1 MRFRDRV
8 EAGRQLARAV
18 SSYGNRHDV
27 LVLALPR
34 GGVPVGYE
42 VARELRAPFDVFL
55 VRKLGVPGHPE
66 LAMGAI
72 ASGGVRVLS
81 EDLIHA
87 LGIPR
92 SAVEQVAVRERL
104 ELERRDRLYRGD
116 RSLPELRERTVI
128 LVDDGLATGATMEA
142 AIEAVRVRHPARVVV
157 AAPVCAPDTAERLKR
172 IADEVV
178 CAQMPDPFQAVGLW
192 YERFDQTT
200 DDEVIQLLESARAFS
215 PARTATFS
223 PEGPRSG
230 ENEIVLTERRP
241 FSQNEDH
248 SDGTKTF
255 GQNEDRSGRAKTVSQ
270 NDVMRSRAQELEGA
284 ARDYDALIEAI
295 GDAHLVLIGEATHGT
310 HEFYQERAV
319 ITDRLIAEK
328 GFTAVAVEA
337 DWPDAYRVNRYVRGM
352 SDDRDSVEALTDFG
366 RFPTWMW
373 RNTDVVD
380 FISWLRAHNDTR
392 PDDQRVGFYGIDL
405 YSLRSSM
412 EAVLEYLKKVDPPA
426 VERARQRYSCF
437 DQFREEPQA
446 YGYATEFGLS
456 PTCEREAIAML
467 AELQR
472 RRSDYASRD
481 GRLARD
487 EYFFAEQNARL
498 VKNAEEYYRS
508 MFRSRDESWNLR
520 DRHMTDTLVELMRL
534 LSEGGRPARIVVWAH
549 NSHLGDARATEMGDR
564 GELNVGQL
572 VRERFG
578 ADAVLIGQTT
588 HTGTV
593 TAASEWD
600 RPAERKIVRPSM
612 TGSYERLFHDTGI
625 GRMLLP
631 LRDDAVLASA
641 VATTRL
647 ERAIGV
653 IYLPRTERRSHYFVA
668 RLPNQFDFVL
678 HFDQT
683 TALEPLE
690 RTVGW
695 ETGEPAETFP
705 SGL

>member
-8 EAGRQLARAV
+8 EAGRQLATVLAP
-18 SSYGNRHDV
+18 YANRHDA

-34 GGVPVGYE
+34 GGAPVGYE
-42 VARELRAPFDVFL
+42 VARALGAPFDVFL

-66 LAMGAI
+66 LGMGAI

-81 EDLIHA
+81 EDLIHE

-116 RSLPELRERTVI
+116 RSLPELRDRTVI
-128 LVDDGLATGATMEA
+128 LVDDGLATGATMAA
-142 AIEAVRVRHPARVVV
+142 AIEAVRVYHPARVVV
-157 AAPVCAPDTAERLKR
+157 AAPVCAVDSAERLKR

-178 CAQMPDPFQAVGLW
+178 CAQTPDPFQAVGLW

-200 DDEVIQLLESARAFS
+200 DEEVIQLLESARAFS
-215 PARTATFS
+215 PTRTATFS
-223 PEGPRSG
+223 PERPRSR
-230 ENEIVLTERRP
+230 ENEIVLPERHP
-241 FSQNEDH
+241 FGEIR
-248 SDGTKTF
+248 
-255 GQNEDRSGRAKTVSQ
+255 E
-270 NDVMRSRAQELEGA
+270 RAQRLSRDP
-284 ARDYDALIEAI
+284 RDYDALIDAI
-295 GDAHLVLIGEATHGT
+295 GDARLVLIGEASHGT
-310 HEFYQERAV
+310 HEFYQERAI

-337 DWPDAYRVNRYVRGM
+337 DWPDAYRVNRYVRGL
-352 SDDRDSVEALTDFG
+352 SDDRDSVEALSDFG

-373 RNTDVVD
+373 RNTDVVE

-392 PDDQRVGFYGIDL
+392 PPDERVGFYGIDL
-405 YSLRSSM
+405 YSLRASM
-412 EAVLEYLKKVDPPA
+412 EAVLTYLNKVDPPA
-426 VERARQRYSCF
+426 VARATQRYACF
-437 DQFREEPQA
+437 DQFRSEAQA

-456 PTCEREAIAML
+456 PTCEREVVAAL
-467 AELQR
+467 VELQR

-481 GRLARD
+481 GRVARD
-487 EYFFAEQNARL
+487 EYFVAEQNARL
-498 VKNAEEYYRS
+498 VKNAEAYYRA

-520 DRHMTDTLVELMRL
+520 DRHMTDTLVELMRY
-534 LSEGGRPARIVVWAH
+534 LSSERPARIVVWAH
-549 NSHLGDARATEMGDR
+549 NSHLGDARATEMGDH

-600 RPAERKIVRPSM
+600 QPAERKVVRPSM
-612 TGSYERLFHDTGI
+612 TGSYERLFHDAGI
-625 GRMLLP
+625 ARMLLP

-641 VATTRL
+641 VATARL

-653 IYLPRTERRSHYFVA
+653 IYLPRSERHSHYFVA
-668 RLPNQFDFVL
+668 RLPSQFDFVL
-678 HFDQT
+678 HFDET

-695 ETGEPAETFP
+695 GTGEPAETFP
-705 SGL
+705 VGL